1 MLSAVLLLMLNNH
14 DTTNIFNSSSLLDKT
29 DVTASLVWLILQYPG
44 YELCYTKQWLLLIL

>member
-44 YELCYTKQWLLLIL
+44 Y